1 MQKQVHRCGRMH
13 LLILCM
19 AWGASVASQAQPVY
33 RCEEGGKVR
42 YSHEP
47 CVGAKVVDTTPTQGL
62 DKSSGVSRKGRDV
75 RRDEINRTLNE
86 AMHPLTGRSHEETKV
101 FERRLKLP
109 ALSKGECSLLD
120 QQIPQQARAA
130 KTAAAAG
137 KADAELRLYESR
149 ARFREL
155 GC

>member
-1 MQKQVHRCGRMH
+1 MQKQAYGRGRVR

-19 AWGASVASQAQPVY
+19 AWGAGAASQAQPVY
-33 RCEEGGKVR
+33 RCEDGGKIR

-75 RRDEINRTLNE
+75 RQDELNRTLNE
-86 AMHPLTGRSHEETKV
+86 AFRPLTGRSHEES
-101 FERRLKLP
+101 ELAHRRWKLP
-109 ALSKGECSLLD
+109 ALAQGECKLLD
-120 QQIPQQARAA
+120 HQIPQQEQAA
-130 KTAAAAG
+130 KAAVAQD
-137 KADAELRLYESR
+137 KPRVEMRLYQSR

>member
-1 MQKQVHRCGRMH
+1 MQKQVHRRRRMH

-33 RCEEGGKVR
+33 RCEDGGRVR

-47 CVGAKVVDTTPTQGL
+47 CMGAKVVDTTPTQGL

-75 RRDEINRTLNE
+75 RQDELNRMFND
-86 AMHPLTGRSHEETKV
+86 AVRPITGRSHEESKV
-101 FERRLKLP
+101 AQRRWKLP
-109 ALSKGECSLLD
+109 AAAKGECSLLD

-130 KTAAAAG
+130 KNAAAAG
-137 KADAELRLYESR
+137 KADAELRLYQSR

>member
-75 RRDEINRTLNE
+75 RQDELNRMFND
-86 AMHPLTGRSHEETKV
+86 AVRPITGRSHEESKV
-101 FERRLKLP
+101 AQRRWKLP
-109 ALSKGECSLLD
+109 ATAQGECSLLD
-120 QQIPQQARAA
+120 HHIPKQAQAA
-130 KTAAAAG
+130 KAAVAED
-137 KADAELRLYESR
+137 KADAELRLYKSR

>member
-1 MQKQVHRCGRMH
+1 MQKQAHGRGCVR
-13 LLILCM
+13 LLILCV
-19 AWGASVASQAQPVY
+19 AWGASAASQAQPVY
-33 RCEEGGKVR
+33 RCEDGGKVR

-62 DKSSGVSRKGRDV
+62 DKSGGVSRKGRDV
-75 RRDEINRTLNE
+75 RQDELNRMFND
-86 AMHPLTGRSHEETKV
+86 AVRPITGRSHEESKV
-101 FERRLKLP
+101 AQRRWKLP
-109 ALSKGECSLLD
+109 ATAQGECSLLD
-120 QQIPQQARAA
+120 QLIPQQARAA

-137 KADAELRLYESR
+137 KADAELRLYQSR